1 MKQLSI
7 NALPFNA
14 YQLTI
19 VEKKASL
26 SILTKIKN
34 EKNDPTTSI
43 QKNKTSNDP
52 NNWDV
57 NWFGNYE

>member
-7 NALPFNA
+7 QALPFNA
-14 YQLTI
+14 YPLTI
-19 VEKKASL
+19 VEKKAEL
-26 SILTKIKN
+26 SILAKIKN
-34 EKNDPTTSI
+34 EKNEPTTSI
-43 QKNKTSNDP
+43 QKNKTSNDH